1 MTPLLLS
8 VTIKSNKQNDFKV
21 ILLNMAKAFTKK
33 KFIINVA
40 VILIVTALAFYYL
53 MKSDVVSLEKIRLIQ
68 PYQYA
73 AVFSL
78 FSVSVLLLSLIDF
91 FVYRSVTDKMPYGKC
106 IINTMT
112 GHLGSSVTPFRS
124 GHFPLMA
131 YYQVNSGVPVYDT
144 VTGLT
149 KCQIIYSAVSLVSYA
164 ILTVALAIMG
174 NYTVFQDSKVSL
186 WLVVLVGFTFHLAVM
201 VVLLFIIF
209 NKRFRTFCIKI
220 WAKITKNTDKPEV
233 IAKWQNNLN
242 NYRAQIT
249 DVLKNFKKF
258 VFPAVLYLLYMVF
271 SGSLQYFAYV
281 TFTGYAFS
289 VSDLFTFYTLNLAST
304 YIANIIP
311 VPGGF
316 GTTEIMFSLVF
327 VYVIPNAILGSV
339 LVLWRMGT
347 YYMPIVIEV
356 VFFAVFTLTGKRK
369 KDKTLIKEN

>member
-1 MTPLLLS
+1 
-8 VTIKSNKQNDFKV
+8 
-21 ILLNMAKAFTKK
+21 MAKAFTKK

-73 AVFSL
+73 AVCSL

-289 VSDLFTFYTLNLAST
+289 VSDLFTFYTLTLAST
-304 YIANIIP
+304 YIATIIP

-316 GTTEIMFSLVF
+316 GTTEIMFTLVF
-327 VYVIPNAILGSV
+327 AYVIPDAILGSV
-339 LVLWRMGT
+339 LILWRMGT
-347 YYMPIVIEV
+347 YYIPIVIEV